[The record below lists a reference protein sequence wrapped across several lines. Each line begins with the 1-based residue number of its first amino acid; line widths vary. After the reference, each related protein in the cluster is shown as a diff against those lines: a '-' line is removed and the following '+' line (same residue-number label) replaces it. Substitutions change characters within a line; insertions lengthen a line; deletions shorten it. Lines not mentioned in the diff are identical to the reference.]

1 MKYIYHIVH
10 ILSSKTSQKSCW
22 IAFFFLSFSTRNW
35 SLNLTLSMI
44 INGGV
49 VYKTGCMNSVVS
61 LDVHVS
67 CVIIQKKKALLLN
80 FSSTYN
86 KILMHASPTV
96 HQLIAYLH
104 GVIRFDRW
112 NIYSFTSVNKT
123 LNVRIIQCQLA
134 VSLMSATSPTVVN
147 IYITQS
153 VEYPYSITSLRERNI
168 SWQTDMF
175 FSVRGDKLY
184 FGRKKHNLQHFFFN
198 IFRKKVTD
206 FILKIIDLFTL

>member
-1 MKYIYHIVH
+1 
-10 ILSSKTSQKSCW
+10 
-22 IAFFFLSFSTRNW
+22 
-35 SLNLTLSMI
+35 MI

-67 CVIIQKKKALLLN
+67 CVIIQKKSFTTE

-96 HQLIAYLH
+96 YQLIAYLH

-206 FILKIIDLFTL
+206 YILKIIDLFTL

>member
-1 MKYIYHIVH
+1 
-10 ILSSKTSQKSCW
+10 
-22 IAFFFLSFSTRNW
+22 
-35 SLNLTLSMI
+35 
-44 INGGV
+44 
-49 VYKTGCMNSVVS
+49 MNSVVS

-134 VSLMSATSPTVVN
+134 VSLMYATSPTVVN
-147 IYITQS
+147 IYIIKS

-168 SWQTDMF
+168 SWQTDCF
-175 FSVRGDKLY
+175 FLFVGINYILEGK
-184 FGRKKHNLQHFFFN
+184 NIICNIFFFN

-206 FILKIIDLFTL
+206 FILKIIDLFKLVSMSSL

>member
-1 MKYIYHIVH
+1 
-10 ILSSKTSQKSCW
+10 
-22 IAFFFLSFSTRNW
+22 
-35 SLNLTLSMI
+35 
-44 INGGV
+44 
-49 VYKTGCMNSVVS
+49 MNSVVS

-134 VSLMSATSPTVVN
+134 VSLMPACPTVVN
-147 IYITQS
+147 IYIIQS
-153 VEYPYSITSLRERNI
+153 VEYPYSITYLRERNI
-168 SWQTDMF
+168 S
-175 FSVRGDKLY
+175 
-184 FGRKKHNLQHFFFN
+184 
-198 IFRKKVTD
+198 
-206 FILKIIDLFTL
+206 